1 MNHSQLMFK
10 KIVLKINNLVCI
22 IQTDILVII
31 VKTMKTKLS
40 LKLII
45 IIYMENNMK

>member
-1 MNHSQLMFK
+1 MNHSQLMFG

-22 IQTDILVII
+22 VQTDILVII
-31 VKTMKTKLS
+31 VKIMKTKLS

-45 IIYMENNMK
+45 ITCMENNMK